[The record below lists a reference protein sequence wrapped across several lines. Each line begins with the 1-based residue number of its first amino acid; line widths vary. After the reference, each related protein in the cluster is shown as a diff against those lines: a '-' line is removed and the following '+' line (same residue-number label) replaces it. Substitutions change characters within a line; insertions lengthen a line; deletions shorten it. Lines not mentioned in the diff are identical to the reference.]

1 MVEMAQLAL
10 FPELN
15 ADPAGLRYQPEF
27 VSEATEKELVS
38 LISELPLKPFQFGA
52 YEGKRRVAS
61 FGFRYDYTLGKLQEA
76 SPIPDWLTSII
87 GSVEKF
93 GGLRGGSVRQILCT
107 EYDAGVG
114 IGWHRDRPHFDEVFG
129 LSLASSCKF
138 RFRRADGDKWRRF
151 TLSAEPRSLY
161 LMSGESRQV
170 WEHSIPA
177 VEQRRYSV
185 TFRTMRA
192 DATEAGRER

>member
-1 MVEMAQLAL
+1 MAQLAL
-10 FPELN
+10 FPDQN
-15 ADPAGLRYQPEF
+15 AGPAGLRYQPEF
-27 VSEATEKELVS
+27 VSKATEQELVS
-38 LISELPLKPFQFGA
+38 RISELPLKPFQFGA

-61 FGFRYDYTLGKLQEA
+61 FGFRYDYTLRKLQEA
-76 SPIPDWLTSII
+76 GPIPDWLTSII

-93 GGLRGGSVRQILCT
+93 GDLRAGSVRQILCT

-114 IGWHRDRPHFDEVFG
+114 IGWHRDKPHFDEVFG

-138 RFRRADGDKWRRF
+138 RFRRPNGDRWQRF

-170 WEHSIPA
+170 WVHSIPA
-177 VEQRRYSV
+177 VEQRRYSI
-185 TFRTMRA
+185 TFRTVKANRS
-192 DATEAGRER
+192 EERRVGKEC